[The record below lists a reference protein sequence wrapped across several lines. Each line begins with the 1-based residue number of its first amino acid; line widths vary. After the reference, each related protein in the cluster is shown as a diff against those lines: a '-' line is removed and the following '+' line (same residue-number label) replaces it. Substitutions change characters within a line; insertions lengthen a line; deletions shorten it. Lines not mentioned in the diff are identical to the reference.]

1 MVIEDNNPL
10 AKEKVGKLFLRLSIP
25 AVIAQL
31 VNLLYNLI
39 DRIFI
44 GHIEG
49 VGDIA
54 LTGVGICFPLIMII
68 SAVSCLCGMGGAPK
82 AAIKMGE
89 NDLEGANK
97 ILGNCV
103 MLTIISSLILTIIVL
118 LFKEPILYLFG
129 ASENTII
136 YSLDYISIYSLGTI
150 FVMISLGLSA
160 FITTQGFSKISMIN
174 VIVGALINIV
184 LDPLFI
190 YVFNLGVKGA
200 ALATIISQ
208 AIVAFLIVRFL
219 LSSKTKLK
227 IKIENLKLDYK
238 VFLPV
243 MALGLAPFIMQ
254 STESILAICFN
265 TSLYKYGGD
274 IAVGAMTILTSL
286 MQLAMLP
293 LQGFS
298 QGAQPIISYNYGAK
312 NPKRIKDVF
321 RLLFI
326 ICVAYSFLFWLMCMI
341 FPSALI
347 SMFTDKVELINF
359 AIPSLRIYMALIC
372 IFGVQIACQQTFVSL
387 GNAVVSLFL
396 ALLRKVIL
404 LIPLIYIVPLF
415 MEDKCSAVFL
425 AEPIADLLAV
435 TTTAILFIIIF
446 KKSMKKIESVNY
458 EEVI

>member
-1 MVIEDNNPL
+1 
-10 AKEKVGKLFLRLSIP
+10 
-25 AVIAQL
+25 
-31 VNLLYNLI
+31 
-39 DRIFI
+39 
-44 GHIEG
+44 
-49 VGDIA
+49 
-54 LTGVGICFPLIMII
+54 
-68 SAVSCLCGMGGAPK
+68 
-82 AAIKMGE
+82 
-89 NDLEGANK
+89 
-97 ILGNCV
+97 
-103 MLTIISSLILTIIVL
+103 
-118 LFKEPILYLFG
+118 
-129 ASENTII
+129 
-136 YSLDYISIYSLGTI
+136 
-150 FVMISLGLSA
+150 
-160 FITTQGFSKISMIN
+160 
-174 VIVGALINIV
+174 
-184 LDPLFI
+184 
-190 YVFNLGVKGA
+190 
-200 ALATIISQ
+200 
-208 AIVAFLIVRFL
+208 
-219 LSSKTKLK
+219 
-227 IKIENLKLDYK
+227 
-238 VFLPV
+238 

-321 RLLFI
+321 KLLFI
-326 ICVAYSFLFWLMCMI
+326 ICVIYSCLFWLMCMA
-341 FPSALI
+341 FPSLLI

-415 MEDKCSAVFL
+415 MENKCNAVFL
-425 AEPIADLLAV
+425 AEPIADLIAV
-435 TTTAILFIIIF
+435 STTAIMFIIIF
-446 KKSMKKIESVNY
+446 KKSMKKIEGVNY

>member
-10 AKEKVGKLFLRLSIP
+10 AKEKVGKLFFRLSIP

-103 MLTIISSLILTIIVL
+103 TLTIISSLILTIVVL
-118 LFKEPILYLFG
+118 IFKEPILYLFG
-129 ASENTII
+129 ASDNTII

-184 LDPLFI
+184 LDPIFI
-190 YVFNLGVKGA
+190 YAFNLGVKGA
-200 ALATIISQ
+200 A
-208 AIVAFLIVRFL
+208 
-219 LSSKTKLK
+219 
-227 IKIENLKLDYK
+227 
-238 VFLPV
+238 
-243 MALGLAPFIMQ
+243 
-254 STESILAICFN
+254 
-265 TSLYKYGGD
+265 
-274 IAVGAMTILTSL
+274 
-286 MQLAMLP
+286 
-293 LQGFS
+293 
-298 QGAQPIISYNYGAK
+298 
-312 NPKRIKDVF
+312 
-321 RLLFI
+321 
-326 ICVAYSFLFWLMCMI
+326 
-341 FPSALI
+341 
-347 SMFTDKVELINF
+347 
-359 AIPSLRIYMALIC
+359 
-372 IFGVQIACQQTFVSL
+372 
-387 GNAVVSLFL
+387 
-396 ALLRKVIL
+396 
-404 LIPLIYIVPLF
+404 
-415 MEDKCSAVFL
+415 
-425 AEPIADLLAV
+425 
-435 TTTAILFIIIF
+435 
-446 KKSMKKIESVNY
+446 
-458 EEVI
+458 